1 MSDEGTSPNSTIWVK
16 GKGTGYGQVIIEDG
30 DGGAYTYMNTNGG
43 VFSIDGSS
51 VTEIAVNNAGANV
64 DFRVESDTI
73 THAIALDAGTNAVT
87 LSAPNAA
94 TTPAANATLS
104 FWIDETNH
112 DLKVAVKYA
121 DGTAKTAT
129 VAFD

>member
-1 MSDEGTSPNSTIWVK
+1 MRVK
-16 GKGTGYGQVIIEDG
+16 NNVADVVFNEDG
-30 DGGAYTYMNTNGG
+30 ADM
-43 VFSIDGSS
+43 
-51 VTEIAVNNAGANV
+51 
-64 DFRVESDTI
+64 DFRVESNTI